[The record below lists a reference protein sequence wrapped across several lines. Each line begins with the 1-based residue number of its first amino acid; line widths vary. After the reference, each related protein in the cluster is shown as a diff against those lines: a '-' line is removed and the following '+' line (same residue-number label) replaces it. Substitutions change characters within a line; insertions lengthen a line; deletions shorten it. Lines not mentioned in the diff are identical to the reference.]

1 MINTGFFDV
10 SYNITKNT
18 IKVSLNREFRE
29 IRGYIYCLNRLYVQ
43 IRYTLLGVKRNIVTF
58 EYFFIHAGADF
69 LFTFRENGSQV
80 KSRGSVCAGSVGVCE
95 NLWQCADVPA
105 PRV

>member
-1 MINTGFFDV
+1 MINKGFFDV

-29 IRGYIYCLNRLYVQ
+29 IRGCIYCLNCLYVQ

-58 EYFFIHAGADF
+58 GYFFIHTGADF
-69 LFTFRENGSQV
+69 LFTFRENGKMIKKPKRESGAKRQ
-80 KSRGSVCAGSVGVCE
+80 GG
-95 NLWQCADVPA
+95 DVPA